1 MGRGFFPLDQRLQLL
16 EQLSWSP
23 GTIAQALRLGSEIP
37 YARAAKQ
44 FNELTHV
51 TLSKNS
57 LQRLAKVY
65 GGRLVAQQ
73 AEEAQATVQIPSK
86 ETEAVWRE
94 TVEPA
99 SEVMNIS
106 MDGAMVNIRGEGWK
120 EVKLV
125 TVSAVRH
132 LRDAMTGK
140 VVAHLSDHSY
150 RAGLWDATEFGQQQ
164 WAEAC
169 SRGVETANYLSSVN
183 DGAAWIWNIVR
194 MCYGNCVEIIDWW
207 HAVEKLWQIAQHH
220 FDAESEQTEAWV
232 SAQKQ
237 LLMEGRL
244 HAILRN
250 IRLLYPR
257 GHVLPDPVRKAMLY
271 LFHNRWRMR
280 YHLFREA
287 GYPIGSGT
295 VESACKH
302 VVQQRLKQSGMRW
315 SRIGAQ
321 AMLALRSTLLSQPNL
336 NPLELLGLA

>member
-1 MGRGFFPLDQRLQLL
+1 MSF
-16 EQLSWSP
+16 
-23 GTIAQALRLGSEIP
+23 
-37 YARAAKQ
+37 
-44 FNELTHV
+44 
-51 TLSKNS
+51 SKNS
-57 LQRLAKVY
+57 LQRLAKAY

-73 AEEAQATVQIPSK
+73 ALEAQAMVQIASK
-86 ETEAVWRE
+86 ETEVVWRE
-94 TVEPA
+94 RVEPT

-106 MDGAMVNIRGEGWK
+106 MDGAMVNIREEGWK

-132 LRDAMTGK
+132 RLDAETGK
-140 VVAHLSDHSY
+140 PVAHLSDHSY
-150 RAGLWDATEFGQQQ
+150 RAGLWDATEFGKQQ
-164 WAEAC
+164 WAESC
-169 SRGVETANYLSSVN
+169 RRGVDNASYLSSVN

-207 HAVEKLWQIAQHH
+207 HAVEKLWLIAQHR
-220 FDAESEQTEAWV
+220 FDTESEKATEWV

-237 LLMEGRL
+237 RLITGRL
-244 HAILRN
+244 RTLLRH

-257 GHVLPDPVRKAMLY
+257 GRPLPDDVRNAILY
-271 LFHNRWRMR
+271 LYNNRWRMR

-315 SRIGAQ
+315 SRLGAQ
-321 AMLALRSTLLSQPNL
+321 AMLALRSTLLSQPHINL
-336 NPLELLGLA
+336 LATLGLT

>member
-1 MGRGFFPLDQRLQLL
+1 M
-16 EQLSWSP
+16 
-23 GTIAQALRLGSEIP
+23 P

-44 FNELTHV
+44 FEELTHV

-57 LQRLAKVY
+57 LQRMAKEY

-73 AEEAQATVQIPSK
+73 AHEAQATVQLPSK
-86 ETEAVWRE
+86 ETEVVWRKR
-94 TVEPA
+94 VEPA

-132 LRDAMTGK
+132 PLDAMTGK
-140 VVAHLSDHSY
+140 VSASLRDHSY

-169 SRGVETANYLSSVN
+169 RRGVENANYLSSVN
-183 DGAAWIWNIVR
+183 DGATWIWNIVR

-207 HAVEKLWQIAQHH
+207 HAVEKLWLIAQHR
-220 FDAESEQTEAWV
+220 FDDESELATQWV

-237 LLMEGRL
+237 LLIAGGL
-244 HAILRN
+244 SDILGN

-257 GHVLPDPVRKAMLY
+257 GRPLPDDVRKAILY
-271 LFHNRWRMR
+271 LFHNRRRMR

-295 VESACKH
+295 VESACNT

-315 SRIGAQ
+315 SRLGAQ

-336 NPLELLGLA
+336 NPLALLGLA

>member
-1 MGRGFFPLDQRLQLL
+1 M
-16 EQLSWSP
+16 
-23 GTIAQALRLGSEIP
+23 
-37 YARAAKQ
+37 
-44 FNELTHV
+44 
-51 TLSKNS
+51 
-57 LQRLAKVY
+57 
-65 GGRLVAQQ
+65 
-73 AEEAQATVQIPSK
+73 
-86 ETEAVWRE
+86 VWRE
-94 TVEPA
+94 TVAPA

-106 MDGAMVNIRGEGWK
+106 MDGAMVNIRNEGWK
-120 EVKLV
+120 ELKLV
-125 TVSAVRH
+125 TVSAVH
-132 LRDAMTGK
+132 HQLDAMTGK
-140 VVAHLSDHSY
+140 PIAHLSDHSY

-244 HAILRN
+244 HDILRN

-257 GHVLPDPVRKAMLY
+257 GHLLPDPVRKAMLY

-336 NPLELLGLA
+336 ISLELLGLA

>member
-1 MGRGFFPLDQRLQLL
+1 MD
-16 EQLSWSP
+16 
-23 GTIAQALRLGSEIP
+23 
-37 YARAAKQ
+37 
-44 FNELTHV
+44 N
-51 TLSKNS
+51 
-57 LQRLAKVY
+57 
-65 GGRLVAQQ
+65 
-73 AEEAQATVQIPSK
+73 
-86 ETEAVWRE
+86 
-94 TVEPA
+94 A
-99 SEVMNIS
+99 S
-106 MDGAMVNIRGEGWK
+106 
-120 EVKLV
+120 
-125 TVSAVRH
+125 
-132 LRDAMTGK
+132 
-140 VVAHLSDHSY
+140 
-150 RAGLWDATEFGQQQ
+150 
-164 WAEAC
+164 
-169 SRGVETANYLSSVN
+169 YLSSVN

-244 HAILRN
+244 HDILRN

-257 GHVLPDPVRKAMLY
+257 GHLLPDPVRKAMLY

-315 SRIGAQ
+315 SRLGAQ

-336 NPLELLGLA
+336 ISLELLGLA